1 MKLTKEEKDEFMSK
15 YTEDETSPEVL
26 NYLKR
31 HFQTYKIDILT
42 LNEPEVMISI
52 DGKSYF
58 VRSNKKRSFSK
69 KSQNLYPFL
78 SHSQN
83 QACNSNHHPLL
94 YVAIKF

>member
-1 MKLTKEEKDEFMSK
+1 MKLTKEEKDKFMSK

-58 VRSNKKRSFSK
+58 VRSNKKRLVNKLFYTIQDSFSNIDEKIVRRTIK
-69 KSQNLYPFL
+69 KFIDGIS
-78 SHSQN
+78 
-83 QACNSNHHPLL
+83 
-94 YVAIKF
+94 I

>member
-58 VRSNKKRSFSK
+58 VRSNKKRLVNKLFYTIQDSFSNIDEKIVRRTIK
-69 KSQNLYPFL
+69 KFIDGIS
-78 SHSQN
+78 
-83 QACNSNHHPLL
+83 
-94 YVAIKF
+94 I